1 LTVAV
6 AVRRDPPPPIFF
18 GRDRPPLREWGGRL
32 PVALVFPGP
41 PRAALSALGWQAVY
55 ALLAQNPALAVER
68 VFYAGTGEA
77 VSEDSGRP
85 LSDFPVA
92 AFSLGYEEDYAA
104 AVAALLSAGIP
115 PLAAARP
122 DYPLVLAG
130 GPSIFMNPAP
140 ILPALD
146 AAFVGEAE
154 AGFAALLDRI
164 REHAASGRDKASL
177 LTAVA
182 GMPGVLVPGRSPLPV
197 RRAVHRDPDQPTALA
212 CPAHSAFVSPE
223 AEFKDMLL
231 IEVNRGCPY
240 GCRFCA
246 AGFVYRPPRH
256 AGMDE
261 VLAIVD
267 RTRPQK
273 VGLVGTALTDWDEL
287 LPLLAAL
294 AERGVKFSLASVRA
308 DGVTRE
314 LLTILRAAGSRTLTL
329 ALEGPS
335 ARIRRAAN
343 KNLSEAAFLAAV
355 ALAGEFGIN
364 HLKMYLIVGWPGETA
379 ADYDELA
386 ELMSRVHAAGG
397 VGRGKRGIQHAT
409 LAASCLV
416 PKPFTPMQW
425 AAMASEEAIKAAAE
439 RLRQAVAPHK
449 GMRYSLDGGFAARVQ
464 GLLARGDERLF
475 ELILLA
481 AKNGGNFKKALYA
494 WDGDPAPYLDRERD
508 PDEPFPWEII
518 DVGVR
523 RDYLWREWLR
533 YKDAAPTAKCPPAG
547 CGACGRCGMEAWGGI
562 RWERTP

>member
-1 LTVAV
+1 M
-6 AVRRDPPPPIFF
+6 RRDPPSPVFF
-18 GRDRPPLREWGGRL
+18 GRDRPPRREWGGRL

-55 ALLAQNPALAVER
+55 ALVSQHPALAVER
-68 VFYAGTGEA
+68 VFYSGPGKA

-85 LSDFPVA
+85 LSDFPVI
-92 AFSLGYEEDYAA
+92 AFSLGYEEDLAA
-104 AVAALLSAGIP
+104 AVAALLSVDLP
-115 PLAAARP
+115 PLAVDRP
-122 DYPLVLAG
+122 GYPLVVAG
-130 GPSIFMNPAP
+130 GPLLFMNPAP

-154 AGFAALLDRI
+154 AGFPEFLDRI
-164 REHAASGRDKASL
+164 REHAASGGGKAAL
-177 LTAVA
+177 LAAVA
-182 GMPGVLVPGRSPLPV
+182 DMPGVLVPGRSPLPV
-197 RRAVHRDPDQPTALA
+197 RRAVHRDPGSPTVLT

-256 AGMDE
+256 VGMDE
-261 VLAIVD
+261 VLALVD

-273 VGLVGTALTDWDEL
+273 VGLVGTALTDWDDL

-314 LLTILRAAGSRTLTL
+314 LLAILRAAGSRTLTL

-343 KNLSEAAFLAAV
+343 KNLSEDAFLAAV
-355 ALAGEFGIN
+355 ALAGEFGVN
-364 HLKMYLIVGWPGETA
+364 HLKMYCIVGWPGETQ

-386 ELMSRVHAAGG
+386 GLMGRVHAAGR
-397 VGRGKRGIQHAT
+397 VGQGKRGIQHAT

-425 AAMASEEAIKAAAE
+425 AKMASEDDIKADGE

-449 GMRYSLDGGFAARVQ
+449 GMRYSLDGAFAARVQ

-494 WDGDPAPYLDRERD
+494 WDGDSTPYIDRERE
-508 PDEPFPWEII
+508 PDEVFPWEII

-523 RDYLWREWLR
+523 RDYLWREWKR
-533 YKDAAPTAKCPPAG
+533 YQDAVPTAKCPPAG
-547 CGACGRCGMEAWGGI
+547 CGACGRCGMDS
-562 RWERTP
+562 

>member
-1 LTVAV
+1 M
-6 AVRRDPPPPIFF
+6 
-18 GRDRPPLREWGGRL
+18 
-32 PVALVFPGP
+32 ALAFPGP

-55 ALLAQNPALAVER
+55 ALLADNPSLAVER
-68 VFYAGTGEA
+68 VFYPGTGRA

-85 LSDFPVA
+85 LSDFPVI
-92 AFSLGYEEDYAA
+92 AFSLGYEEDYAT
-104 AVAALLSAGIP
+104 AVAALLSADLP
-115 PLAAARP
+115 PLAADRP

-130 GPSIFMNPAP
+130 GPLVFMNPAP
-140 ILPALD
+140 ILPSLD

-154 AGFAALLDRI
+154 AGFAAFLDRI
-164 REHAASGRDKASL
+164 REHALDGRDKPAL
-177 LTAVA
+177 LAAVA
-182 GMPGVLVPGRSPLPV
+182 DMPGVLVPGRTTLPV
-197 RRAVHRDPDQPTALA
+197 RRAVHRAPGSSTALS
-212 CPAHSAFVSPE
+212 CPAHSVFVSPE
-223 AEFKDMLL
+223 AEFRDMLL

-256 AGMDE
+256 ASMDD
-261 VLAIVD
+261 VLDIVD

-287 LPLLAAL
+287 LPLLDAL
-294 AERGVKFSLASVRA
+294 AQRSVKFSLASVRA

-343 KNLSEAAFLAAV
+343 KNLSEEAFLAAV

-364 HLKMYLIVGWPGETA
+364 HLKMYLIVGWPGETP

-386 ELMSRVHAAGG
+386 ALMARVHAAGRI
-397 VGRGKRGIQHAT
+397 GRGKRGVQHAT

-416 PKPFTPMQW
+416 PKPFTPLQW
-425 AAMASEEAIKAAAE
+425 AKMASEEDIARAGE
-439 RLRQAVAPHK
+439 RLKQAVAPHK
-449 GMRYSLDGGFAARVQ
+449 GMRYSLDGAFAARVQ

-494 WDGDPAPYLDRERD
+494 WDGDPAAYIDRERG
-508 PDEPFPWEII
+508 PDEPFPWEIV
-518 DVGVR
+518 DVGVS
-523 RDYLWREWLR
+523 RDYLRQEWRR
-533 YKDAAPTAKCPPAG
+533 YLDAVPTAKCPPAG
-547 CGACGRCGMEAWGGI
+547 CGACGRCGME
-562 RWERTP
+562 

>member
-1 LTVAV
+1 
-6 AVRRDPPPPIFF
+6 
-18 GRDRPPLREWGGRL
+18 
-32 PVALVFPGP
+32 VALVFPGP

-55 ALLAQNPALAVER
+55 ALVSQHPGLAVER
-68 VFYAGTGEA
+68 VFASGPGKA

-85 LSDFPVA
+85 LSDFPVI
-92 AFSLGYEEDYAA
+92 AFSLGYEEDYAT
-104 AVAALLSAGIP
+104 AVAALLSVDLP
-115 PLAAARP
+115 PLAADRP
-122 DYPLVLAG
+122 DYPLVVAG

-154 AGFAALLDRI
+154 AGFAPFLERI
-164 REHAASGRDKASL
+164 RVHAASGLGKAAL
-177 LTAVA
+177 LDAVA
-182 GMPGVLVPGRSPLPV
+182 DMPGVLVPGRTTLPV
-197 RRAVHRDPDQPTALA
+197 RRAVHRDPGSPTALS

-223 AEFKDMLL
+223 AEFRDMLL

-256 AGMDE
+256 ADMDE

-273 VGLVGTALTDWDEL
+273 VGLVGTALTDWDDL
-287 LPLLAAL
+287 SPLLAAL
-294 AERGVKFSLASVRA
+294 AQRGVKFSLASVRA
-308 DGVTRE
+308 DGVTRD
-314 LLTILRAAGSRTLTL
+314 LLAILRAAGSRTLTL

-335 ARIRRAAN
+335 ARLRRAAN
-343 KNLSEAAFLAAV
+343 KNLSEDAFLAAV
-355 ALAGEFGIN
+355 ALAGEFGVN
-364 HLKMYLIVGWPGETA
+364 HLKMYCIVGWPGETS

-386 ELMSRVHAAGG
+386 ELMTRVHAAGR
-397 VGRGKRGIQHAT
+397 VGRGKHGIQHAT

-425 AAMASEEAIKAAAE
+425 AAMASEEAIKADGE

-449 GMRYSLDGGFAARVQ
+449 GMRYSLDGAFAARVQ

-475 ELILLA
+475 ELVLLA
-481 AKNGGNFKKALYA
+481 AKNGGNFKKALHA
-494 WDGDPAPYLDRERD
+494 WDGDPAAYLDRERG

-518 DVGVR
+518 DVGVS
-523 RDYLWREWLR
+523 RDYLWREWER
-533 YKDAAPTAKCPPAG
+533 YKDATPTAKCPPAG
-547 CGACGRCGMEAWGGI
+547 CGACGRCGME
-562 RWERTP
+562 